1 MECRGRQRHHRRHA
15 KRRVLPSAGVRG
27 SRCLLLV
34 LPVWSHPMATTAVS
48 APSDIRQNVID
59 ALGNTPLVQL
69 NRVTKGIRTPVA
81 AKLEML
87 NPGGSV
93 KDRIGIRMIEE
104 AERKGWLRPGGTIVE
119 PTSGNTGVG
128 LAIAAAVKGYSCIF
142 VMPDKVAPEKVA
154 LLRAYG
160 AQVVTTPTAVERDSP
175 ESYYSVADRLT
186 REVPG
191 AFQPNQY
198 FNPMNPR
205 THYET
210 TGPEVW
216 NQTGGRITHFVAG
229 VGTGGT
235 ISGISRYLKEHNP
248 EVAVVGADPEGS
260 IYTTDQLH
268 TYKVEGVG
276 EDFWPG
282 TFDRTMVD
290 EWVQVTDRD
299 SFITARRVTREEG
312 ILIGGSGGMAVWG
325 ALEVARK
332 LDDPNALVVVLLPDS
347 GRGYLSKIYSD
358 DWMRENGFLSRF
370 SRPTRVGR
378 LVTERG
384 SDVPNVVAVSCDQTV
399 ADAIELLRQ
408 HDISQLPVVRTGTPL
423 VDEDGGVVRVE
434 VQSVAGSVQER
445 GLLDQLFRNPDALSA
460 KVSTVMDG
468 PFPLVDANEE
478 VERVVPMLAS
488 GAPAVLVQRDG
499 AIIGVVTRADVLEY
513 VAHHRGS

>member
-1 MECRGRQRHHRRHA
+1 M
-15 KRRVLPSAGVRG
+15 VSTDV
-27 SRCLLLV
+27 S
-34 LPVWSHPMATTAVS
+34 ATTG
-48 APSDIRQNVID
+48 IRPNVIA
-59 ALGNTPLVQL
+59 ALGNTPLVRL
-69 NRVTKGIRTPVA
+69 SNITKDIQTPVA

-93 KDRIGIRMIEE
+93 KDRIGISMVEE
-104 AERKGWLRPGGTIVE
+104 AERKGWLKPGGTIVE

-128 LAIAAAVKGYSCIF
+128 LAMAAAVKGYSCIF

-186 REVPG
+186 REVPN

-210 TGPEVW
+210 TGPEIW
-216 NQTGGRITHFVAG
+216 EQTGGQVTHFVAG

-235 ISGISRYLKEHNP
+235 ISGVAKYLKERNP
-248 EVAVVGADPEGS
+248 AIQVIGADPEGS
-260 IYTTDQLH
+260 IYTQPDNMH

-282 TFDRTMVD
+282 TFDPTLVD
-290 EWVQVTDRD
+290 AWSKVSDRD
-299 SFITARRVTREEG
+299 SFLAARRLTREEG
-312 ILIGGSGGMAVWG
+312 ILIGGSGGLALHA
-325 ALEVARK
+325 ALETAREV
-332 LDDPNALVVVLLPDS
+332 DDPEALVVVLLPDS
-347 GRGYLSKIYSD
+347 GRGYLSKIFND

-370 SRPTRVGR
+370 SQPTRVG
-378 LVTERG
+378 T
-384 SDVPNVVAVSCDQTV
+384 VVAARSGETPTVVAIGCDQTV
-399 ADAIELLRQ
+399 AEAIELLRE

-423 VDEDGGVVRVE
+423 SGDDGAARIE

-445 GLLDQLFRNPDALSA
+445 GLLDHLFRNPDALHH
-460 KVSTVMDG
+460 KISTVMDG

-513 VAHHRGS
+513 VAHHRGT

>member
-1 MECRGRQRHHRRHA
+1 
-15 KRRVLPSAGVRG
+15 
-27 SRCLLLV
+27 
-34 LPVWSHPMATTAVS
+34 MATS
-48 APSDIRQNVID
+48 ATTTTDIRANVIE

-69 NRVTKGIRTPVA
+69 NSLTKGIRTPVA

-104 AERKGWLRPGGTIVE
+104 AERKGWLKPGGTIVE

-128 LAIAAAVKGYSCIF
+128 LAMAAAVRGYSCIF

-186 REVPG
+186 REVPD

-205 THYET
+205 THFET
-210 TGPEVW
+210 TGPEIW
-216 NQTGGRITHFVAG
+216 AQTGGKITHFVAG

-235 ISGISRYLKEHNP
+235 ISGVAKYLKSQNP
-248 EVAVVGADPEGS
+248 GIQVVGADPEGS
-260 IYTTDQLH
+260 IYTQPDNMH

-282 TFDRTMVD
+282 TFDPTLVD
-290 EWVQVTDRD
+290 EWVKVTDKD
-299 SFITARRVTREEG
+299 SFTAARRLTREEG
-312 ILIGGSGGMAVWG
+312 ILIGGSGGLAVHA
-325 ALEVARK
+325 ALETARRI
-332 LDDPNALVVVLLPDS
+332 DDPDALLVVLLPDS
-347 GRGYLSKIYSD
+347 GRGYLSKIYND

-370 SRPTRVGR
+370 RQPARVGAIVASRPAETP
-378 LVTERG
+378 T
-384 SDVPNVVAVSCDQTV
+384 VVAVSCDQTV

-408 HDISQLPVVRTGTPL
+408 HDISQLPVVRNGATGAN
-423 VDEDGGVVRVE
+423 GGAGRIE
-434 VQSVAGSVQER
+434 VHSVAGSVQER
-445 GLLDQLFRNPDALSA
+445 GLLDHLFQSPDALNA
-460 KVSTVMDG
+460 RISTVMDG

-499 AIIGVVTRADVLEY
+499 AIIGVLTRADVLEY
-513 VAHHRGS
+513 VASHRGS

>member
-1 MECRGRQRHHRRHA
+1 M
-15 KRRVLPSAGVRG
+15 
-27 SRCLLLV
+27 
-34 LPVWSHPMATTAVS
+34 VS
-48 APSDIRQNVID
+48 ADISAPAGIRANVIA
-59 ALGNTPLVQL
+59 ALGNTPLVRL
-69 NRVTKGIRTPVA
+69 NTVTKGIRTPVA

-104 AERKGWLRPGGTIVE
+104 AERKGWLKPGGAIVE

-186 REVPG
+186 REVPN

-210 TGPEVW
+210 TGPEIW
-216 NQTGGRITHFVAG
+216 EQSGGQVTHFVAG

-235 ISGISRYLKEHNP
+235 ISGVAKYLKERNP
-248 EVAVVGADPEGS
+248 AIQVIGADPEGS
-260 IYTTDQLH
+260 IYTQPDNMH

-282 TFDRTMVD
+282 TFDPTLVD
-290 EWVQVTDRD
+290 AWSKVSDRD
-299 SFITARRVTREEG
+299 SFLAARRLTREEG
-312 ILIGGSGGMAVWG
+312 ILIGGSGGLAVHA
-325 ALEVARK
+325 ALETAREV
-332 LDDPNALVVVLLPDS
+332 DNPEALVVVLLPDS
-347 GRGYLSKIYSD
+347 GRGYLSKIFSD

-370 SRPTRVGR
+370 SQPTRVGSVVAAR
-378 LVTERG
+378 SGET
-384 SDVPNVVAVSCDQTV
+384 PTVVAVSCDQTV
-399 ADAIELLRQ
+399 ADAIELLRE

-423 VDEDGGVVRVE
+423 SGDDGAARIE

-445 GLLDQLFRNPDALSA
+445 GLLGHLFQNPDALNA
-460 KVSTVMDG
+460 KISTVMDG

>member
-1 MECRGRQRHHRRHA
+1 
-15 KRRVLPSAGVRG
+15 
-27 SRCLLLV
+27 
-34 LPVWSHPMATTAVS
+34 MATTTAS
-48 APSDIRQNVID
+48 PSIDIRANIID
-59 ALGNTPLVQL
+59 ALGHTPLVRL
-69 NRVTKGIRTPVA
+69 NSVTKGIRTPVVS
-81 AKLEML
+81 KLEML

-93 KDRIGIRMIEE
+93 KDRIGIRMVEE
-104 AERKGWLRPGGTIVE
+104 AERKGWLKPGGTLVE

-128 LAIAAAVKGYSCIF
+128 LAMAAAVKGYACIF

-186 REVPG
+186 REVPN

-205 THYET
+205 THFET
-210 TGPEVW
+210 TGPEIW
-216 NQTGGRITHFVAG
+216 EQSGGRVTHFVAG

-235 ISGISRYLKEHNP
+235 ISGVAKFLKEQNP
-248 EVAVVGADPEGS
+248 GIQIVGADPEGS
-260 IYTTDQLH
+260 IYTQPENIH

-282 TFDRTMVD
+282 TFDPTLVD
-290 EWVQVTDRD
+290 IWVKVSDKD
-299 SFITARRVTREEG
+299 SFLTARRVTREEG
-312 ILIGGSGGMAVWG
+312 MLIGGSGGLAVHA
-325 ALEVARK
+325 ALDIARQV
-332 LDDPNALVVVLLPDS
+332 DDPGALVVVLLPDS
-347 GRGYLSKIYSD
+347 GRGYLSKIYND

-370 SRPTRVGR
+370 RQPARIGT
-378 LVTERG
+378 
-384 SDVPNVVAVSCDQTV
+384 VVAERSGETPTVVAIGCDQTV
-399 ADAIELLRQ
+399 AEAIELLRQ
-408 HDISQLPVVRTGTPL
+408 HDISQLPVVRTSTATSGPNGSPT
-423 VDEDGGVVRVE
+423 RIE

-445 GLLDQLFRNPDALSA
+445 GLLDHLFRSPEALNA
-460 KVSTVMDG
+460 KISTVMDG

-499 AIIGVVTRADVLEY
+499 TIIGVITRADVLEY
-513 VAHHRGS
+513 VAHHRLT

>member
-1 MECRGRQRHHRRHA
+1 
-15 KRRVLPSAGVRG
+15 
-27 SRCLLLV
+27 
-34 LPVWSHPMATTAVS
+34 
-48 APSDIRQNVID
+48 
-59 ALGNTPLVQL
+59 
-69 NRVTKGIRTPVA
+69 
-81 AKLEML
+81 
-87 NPGGSV
+87 
-93 KDRIGIRMIEE
+93 
-104 AERKGWLRPGGTIVE
+104 
-119 PTSGNTGVG
+119 
-128 LAIAAAVKGYSCIF
+128 
-142 VMPDKVAPEKVA
+142 VMTDKVAPEKVA

-186 REVPG
+186 REVPN

-210 TGPEVW
+210 TGPEIW
-216 NQTGGRITHFVAG
+216 EQSGGRVTHFVAG

-235 ISGISRYLKEHNP
+235 ISGVAKYLKEHNP
-248 EVAVVGADPEGS
+248 AVQVVGADPEGS
-260 IYTTDQLH
+260 IYTQPDAMH

-282 TFDRTMVD
+282 TFDPTLVD
-290 EWVQVTDRD
+290 AWVKISDKD
-299 SFITARRVTREEG
+299 SFLAARRVTREEG
-312 ILIGGSGGMAVWG
+312 ILIGGSGGLAIHA
-325 ALEVARK
+325 ALDVARQV
-332 LDDPNALVVVLLPDS
+332 DDPEALVVVLLPDS

-370 SRPTRVGR
+370 TQPARVGTVVAAR
-378 LVTERG
+378 SGET
-384 SDVPNVVAVSCDQTV
+384 PTVVAVSCDQTV

-423 VDEDGGVVRVE
+423 VGEDGAAARVE

>member
-1 MECRGRQRHHRRHA
+1 
-15 KRRVLPSAGVRG
+15 
-27 SRCLLLV
+27 
-34 LPVWSHPMATTAVS
+34 MATS
-48 APSDIRQNVID
+48 ATTTTDIRANVIE

-69 NRVTKGIRTPVA
+69 NSLTKGIRTPVA

-93 KDRIGIRMIEE
+93 KDRIGIRMIEQ
-104 AERKGWLRPGGTIVE
+104 AERKGWLKPGGTIVE

-128 LAIAAAVKGYSCIF
+128 LAMAAAVRGYSCIF

-186 REVPG
+186 REVPD

-205 THYET
+205 THFET
-210 TGPEVW
+210 TGPEIW
-216 NQTGGRITHFVAG
+216 AQTGGKITHFVAG

-235 ISGISRYLKEHNP
+235 ISGVAKYLKSQNP
-248 EVAVVGADPEGS
+248 GIQVVGADPEGS
-260 IYTTDQLH
+260 IYTQPDNMH

-282 TFDRTMVD
+282 TFDPTLVD
-290 EWVQVTDRD
+290 EWVKVTDKD
-299 SFITARRVTREEG
+299 SFTAARRLTREEG
-312 ILIGGSGGMAVWG
+312 ILIGGSGGLAVHA
-325 ALEVARK
+325 ALETARRI
-332 LDDPNALVVVLLPDS
+332 DDPDALLVVLLPDS
-347 GRGYLSKIYSD
+347 GRGYLSKIYND

-370 SRPTRVGR
+370 RQPARVGAIVASRPAETP
-378 LVTERG
+378 T
-384 SDVPNVVAVSCDQTV
+384 VVAVSCDQTV

-408 HDISQLPVVRTGTPL
+408 HDISQLPVVRNGATGAN
-423 VDEDGGVVRVE
+423 GGAGRIE

-445 GLLDQLFRNPDALSA
+445 GLLDHLFQSPDALNA
-460 KVSTVMDG
+460 RISTVMDG

-499 AIIGVVTRADVLEY
+499 AIIGVLTRADVLEY
-513 VAHHRGS
+513 VASHRGS

>member
-1 MECRGRQRHHRRHA
+1 M
-15 KRRVLPSAGVRG
+15 VS
-27 SRCLLLV
+27 
-34 LPVWSHPMATTAVS
+34 TDIS
-48 APSDIRQNVID
+48 APTGIRANVIA
-59 ALGNTPLVQL
+59 ALGNTPLVRL
-69 NRVTKGIRTPVA
+69 NNITKGIRTPVA

-104 AERKGWLRPGGTIVE
+104 AERKGWLKPGGAIVE

-186 REVPG
+186 REVPN

-210 TGPEVW
+210 TGPEIW
-216 NQTGGRITHFVAG
+216 EQSGGQVTHFVAG

-235 ISGISRYLKEHNP
+235 ISGVAKYLKERNP
-248 EVAVVGADPEGS
+248 AIQVIGADPEGS
-260 IYTTDQLH
+260 IYTQPDNMH

-282 TFDRTMVD
+282 TFDPTLVD
-290 EWVQVTDRD
+290 AWSKVSDRD
-299 SFITARRVTREEG
+299 SFLAARRLTREEG
-312 ILIGGSGGMAVWG
+312 ILIGGSGGLAVHA
-325 ALEVARK
+325 ALETAREVDK
-332 LDDPNALVVVLLPDS
+332 PEALVVVLLPDS

-370 SRPTRVGR
+370 SQPTRVGSVVAAR
-378 LVTERG
+378 SAET
-384 SDVPNVVAVSCDQTV
+384 PTVVAVSCDQTV
-399 ADAIELLRQ
+399 AEAIELLRE

-423 VDEDGGVVRVE
+423 SGDDGAARIE

-445 GLLDQLFRNPDALSA
+445 GLLDHLFRNPDSLNARI
-460 KVSTVMDG
+460 STVMDG

-499 AIIGVVTRADVLEY
+499 AIIGVVTRADVLQY

>member
-1 MECRGRQRHHRRHA
+1 M
-15 KRRVLPSAGVRG
+15 VSTDV
-27 SRCLLLV
+27 S
-34 LPVWSHPMATTAVS
+34 ATTG
-48 APSDIRQNVID
+48 IRSNVIA
-59 ALGNTPLVQL
+59 ALGNTPLVRL
-69 NRVTKGIRTPVA
+69 SNITKDIHTPVA

-104 AERKGWLRPGGTIVE
+104 AERKGWLKPGGTIVE

-128 LAIAAAVKGYSCIF
+128 LAMAAAVKGYSCIF

-186 REVPG
+186 REVPN

-210 TGPEVW
+210 TGPEIW
-216 NQTGGRITHFVAG
+216 EQTGGQVTHFVAG

-235 ISGISRYLKEHNP
+235 ISGVAKYLKERNP
-248 EVAVVGADPEGS
+248 AIQVIGADPEGS
-260 IYTTDQLH
+260 IYTQPDNMH

-282 TFDRTMVD
+282 TFDPTLVD
-290 EWVQVTDRD
+290 AWSKVSDRD
-299 SFITARRVTREEG
+299 SFLAARRLTREEG
-312 ILIGGSGGMAVWG
+312 ILIGGSGGLALHA
-325 ALEVARK
+325 ALETAREV
-332 LDDPNALVVVLLPDS
+332 DDPEALVVVLLPDS
-347 GRGYLSKIYSD
+347 GRGYLSKIFND

-370 SRPTRVGR
+370 SQPTRVG
-378 LVTERG
+378 T
-384 SDVPNVVAVSCDQTV
+384 VVAARSGETPTVVAIGCDQTV
-399 ADAIELLRQ
+399 AEAIELLRE

-423 VDEDGGVVRVE
+423 SGDDGAARIE

-445 GLLDQLFRNPDALSA
+445 GLLDHLFRNPDALSN
-460 KVSTVMDG
+460 KISTVMDG

-513 VAHHRGS
+513 VAHHRGM

>member
-1 MECRGRQRHHRRHA
+1 
-15 KRRVLPSAGVRG
+15 
-27 SRCLLLV
+27 
-34 LPVWSHPMATTAVS
+34 MATTSLS
-48 APSDIRQNVID
+48 ASTEIRENVID
-59 ALGNTPLVQL
+59 ALGNTPLVRL
-69 NRVTKGIRTPVA
+69 NTVTKGIRTPVA

-104 AERKGWLRPGGTIVE
+104 AERKGWLKPGGTVVE

-186 REVPG
+186 REVPN

-210 TGPEVW
+210 TGPEIW
-216 NQTGGRITHFVAG
+216 EQSGGQVTHFVAG

-235 ISGISRYLKEHNP
+235 ISGVAKYLKERNP
-248 EVAVVGADPEGS
+248 AIQVIGADPEGS
-260 IYTTDQLH
+260 IYTQPDDMH

-282 TFDRTMVD
+282 TFDPTLVD
-290 EWVQVTDRD
+290 AWSKVSDRD
-299 SFITARRVTREEG
+299 SFLAARRLTREEG
-312 ILIGGSGGMAVWG
+312 ILIGGSGGLAVHA
-325 ALEVARK
+325 ALETAREV
-332 LDDPNALVVVLLPDS
+332 DDPEGLVVVLLPDS
-347 GRGYLSKIYSD
+347 GRGYLSKIFSD

-370 SRPTRVGR
+370 SQPVRVGS
-378 LVTERG
+378 VVAER
-384 SDVPNVVAVSCDQTV
+384 SAETPTVVAVSCDQTV
-399 ADAIELLRQ
+399 AEAIELLRE

-423 VDEDGGVVRVE
+423 SGDDGAARIE

-460 KVSTVMDG
+460 KISTVMDG